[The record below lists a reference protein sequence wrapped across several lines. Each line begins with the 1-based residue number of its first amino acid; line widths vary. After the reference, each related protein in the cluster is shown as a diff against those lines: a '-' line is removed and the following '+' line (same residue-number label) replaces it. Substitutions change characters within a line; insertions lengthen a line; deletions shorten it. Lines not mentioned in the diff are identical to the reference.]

1 MLGVNLCRLV
11 VAATFLFS
19 GFVKAVDPVGMSYKL
34 NAYFSHWGFFFDDD
48 SIRLLFLSV
57 SLACMEFVLGI
68 YLLLGI
74 RRRFTTASVVLFM
87 AAMTLLTLYVYLYDP
102 VPDCGC
108 FGEAVVL
115 GNGQTLVKN
124 LILLVAAVVLFWRK
138 WYIRRLISERNQ
150 WITSVFSWVYVIGL
164 SLYSI
169 HYLPVL
175 DFTSYKTGTDLRRAL
190 TDPDSPVDL
199 QTFVLFSA
207 DEAMEER
214 HEAILSDTGYTF
226 MLTLPDIALA
236 DDGCCD
242 RINDIYDDC
251 KDMGIS
257 MYGVTSGNPSM
268 INQWKDRTGAAYP
281 FLVGEDTQLKAM
293 VRSNSGLFLLKDG
306 VVWAKWSNNDLPSLA
321 GQSDWQEEGDGQ
333 AEALLKLI
341 LWFFFPLSVVIFA
354 DRIWIG
360 SKYYR
365 HYIFKK
371 QLKKESH
378 EKENCGR

>member
-1 MLGVNLCRLV
+1 MLGVNLCRLA
-11 VAATFLFS
+11 VAVTFLFS

-34 NAYFSHWGFFFDDD
+34 NAYFSNWGFFFDDD
-48 SIRLLFLSV
+48 STRLLFLSV
-57 SLACMEFVLGI
+57 AFACMEFVLGI
-68 YLLLGI
+68 YMLLGI
-74 RRRFTTASVVLFM
+74 RRRFTTAAVVLFM
-87 AAMTLLTLYVYLYDP
+87 TAMTLLTLYVYLYNP

-115 GNGQTLVKN
+115 SNGQTLVKN
-124 LILLVAAVVLFWRK
+124 LILLLAAIVLFRKK

-175 DFTSYKTGTDLRRAL
+175 DFTSYRVGTDLRSAL
-190 TDPDSPVDL
+190 TDPEAPVDL
-199 QTFVLFSA
+199 QAFVLFSA
-207 DEAMEER
+207 DEAMDER
-214 HEAILSDTGYTF
+214 HEALLEDTGYTF
-226 MLTLPDIALA
+226 ILTLPDIALA

-251 KDMGIS
+251 TDMGFG

-268 INQWKDRTGAAYP
+268 INQWKDRTGASYP

-293 VRSNSGLFLLKDG
+293 VRSNPGLLLLKDG
-306 VVWAKWSNNDLPSLA
+306 VIKAKWSNNDLPSLT
-321 GQSDWQEEGDGQ
+321 GQSSWQEERDGQ
-333 AEALLKLI
+333 AGALLKLI
-341 LWFFFPLSVVIFA
+341 LWFFVPLSVVTLA